1 MNGIKIS
8 IRPKTINIYGREMKT
23 KLCAFLLTSFILIT
37 YGCKK
42 DENPTN
48 TTEQF
53 SNKIALGTGI
63 GGNGFQLVGEG
74 TTFTGVS
81 NQIYFRLES
90 QADMEG
96 SQIKIKLE
104 KNSGTG
110 FAFFNDYTFNNP
122 QSYGHIFLSSFSPGQ
137 AGNYKATGIIVSK
150 NLEVASLQFT
160 LN

>member
-1 MNGIKIS
+1 MNGTKIS
-8 IRPKTINIYGREMKT
+8 IIPKTINIYRRAMKT
-23 KLCAFLLTSFILIT
+23 KLYAFLLTSFILIT

-42 DENPTN
+42 DENPAN

-90 QADMEG
+90 LADMEG
-96 SQIKIKLE
+96 SQIKIRLE
-104 KNSGTG
+104 KN
-110 FAFFNDYTFNNP
+110 
-122 QSYGHIFLSSFSPGQ
+122 L
-137 AGNYKATGIIVSK
+137 
-150 NLEVASLQFT
+150 
-160 LN
+160 